1 MMQNSTAVHSGEYI
15 ELEETFKAS
24 IKHDEQPPSLTEP
37 PSPVQ
42 PDELA
47 KELDW
52 DGPDDADN
60 PHNWPT
66 WQRVM
71 HSAIPAVYGFGL
83 TAGIS
88 TFVAAIPAIEEQFQV
103 SRNVALLPVSLYT
116 AGFVIGPCITSPISE
131 LYGRRWIYWFNFP
144 TLVIFN
150 AIAAASD
157 NFTILVVFRFLAGT
171 CGSGV
176 LAVGAGTLS
185 DVWDMKYAAKVGVPY
200 VLAPFLGPTL
210 GPLMGAYILHQYN
223 NNWKWSVWVILCILA
238 PVGVAIVFMK
248 ETSMHRILYLRAKKR
263 GSHVKTDTA
272 SETTKKIVKGLL
284 RPLHMCLFEPLSIFL
299 GLYSAY
305 SFAMIFSFFGSYA
318 YIYTKVYSFDQRQ
331 IGLCYIPVIIGFLF
345 GVATF
350 GIFDKIKY
358 QKEVVRT
365 NGRAAPE
372 YRLYAALFGS
382 CLVPIGLFWYAW
394 TPNQSTHWIVPVLA
408 GLPFGWGTLASF
420 LSCMAYLIDVYG
432 TANSASAV
440 AANGML
446 RFAMGA
452 AFPQFIIQLYD
463 SSIGIHWAGSIFAFI
478 SVVMIPVPW
487 IFFWKGRQL
496 RLRSHYPTN
505 NN

>member
-1 MMQNSTAVHSGEYI
+1 
-15 ELEETFKAS
+15 
-24 IKHDEQPPSLTEP
+24 
-37 PSPVQ
+37 
-42 PDELA
+42 
-47 KELDW
+47 
-52 DGPDDADN
+52 
-60 PHNWPT
+60 
-66 WQRVM
+66 
-71 HSAIPAVYGFGL
+71 
-83 TAGIS
+83 
-88 TFVAAIPAIEEQFQV
+88 
-103 SRNVALLPVSLYT
+103 
-116 AGFVIGPCITSPISE
+116 
-131 LYGRRWIYWFNFP
+131 
-144 TLVIFN
+144 
-150 AIAAASD
+150 
-157 NFTILVVFRFLAGT
+157 
-171 CGSGV
+171 
-176 LAVGAGTLS
+176 
-185 DVWDMKYAAKVGVPY
+185 
-200 VLAPFLGPTL
+200 
-210 GPLMGAYILHQYN
+210 
-223 NNWKWSVWVILCILA
+223 
-238 PVGVAIVFMK
+238 
-248 ETSMHRILYLRAKKR
+248 
-263 GSHVKTDTA
+263 
-272 SETTKKIVKGLL
+272 
-284 RPLHMCLFEPLSIFL
+284 MCLFEPLSIFL

-358 QKEVVRT
+358 QKEVIRT
-365 NGRAAPE
+365 NGTAAPE

-382 CLVPIGLFWYAW
+382 WLVPIGLFWYAW
-394 TPNQSTHWIVPVLA
+394 TPDQNTHWIVPVLA

-452 AFPQFIIQLYD
+452 AFPQFIIRLYD

-478 SVVMIPVPW
+478 SVIMIPVPW